1 MAVQISQLRRWFAAS
16 AIALVLLVAGV
27 YFYARNKVEN
37 ALKQVPVKIGNEIQ
51 QSAQGFTYSHSEGMH
66 TIFKIQASK
75 SVQYKEGGRVELH
88 DVTITLFGRDSSRFD
103 QIYGADFE
111 YDPRSGD
118 VVGKGEVQMDLEAN
132 PEGLIHPDQATPK
145 ELKNPVHLVTTNL
158 LFNQKTGNALT
169 QEKVQFSLPQAEGS
183 AVGLSYVANTTVLTL
198 QSQVD
203 VVFHGATPARLS
215 AIHGTITKNPR
226 IVDLDLPR
234 LQSGA
239 RRATADKG
247 TLFLRADNNVERIL
261 ASGNVRVESED
272 SGSEKVQSDELEL
285 LMAEKQDTVRSATFW
300 GDVRVENSGPQPMQG
315 QAGRVVLN
323 FTGNNVLS
331 TVHSQDNVRMVQH
344 QKPASATSRAQDVE
358 VTASVIDFVVADGRR
373 LQRADTSG
381 AAQIAL
387 RPVPVTGQQTLV
399 TAGKFNAVFDDLG
412 QLASVHGAPNARIVS
427 QAPGQPDRVST
438 SNMLDASFR
447 PGSGIESIVQQGSV
461 AYNDSDRKAWGD
473 HAIYTPA
480 DQMLVLTGSPRV
492 IDGGMT
498 TTSRNM
504 RLNRST
510 GDAFA
515 EGDVKSTYSD
525 LKAQPNGALLA
536 ASDPIHVT
544 ARAMTAH
551 SSPAIALYT
560 GDARLWQNAN
570 VIQAPSIQF
579 DRNRRSVV
587 AQGTSTQPVSTVL
600 VQVEKNGKVTPVKI
614 TSDRLT
620 YTDSERKA
628 HFEEAV
634 QAKGAELTITAKA
647 LDVFLQPRE
656 HESPNQSITGTAAGT
671 GAEGAGTGAGTGKID
686 HIVARDQVVV
696 VQPGRRATG
705 EQLVYTAS
713 DDKFVLTGGSPSIFD
728 AEHGKITGVSL
739 TLFRHDGRV
748 LVEGNNTS
756 PTVTQTQVAR

>member
-1 MAVQISQLRRWFAAS
+1 MSLQISHLRRWFAAG
-16 AIALVLLVAGV
+16 AIGLLLVVAAV
-27 YFYARNKVEN
+27 YFYARNKVQN
-37 ALKQVPVKIGNEIQ
+37 ALKEVPAKIGVEIQ
-51 QSAQGFTYSHSEGMH
+51 QSAQGFTYSHSEGSH
-66 TIFKIQASK
+66 TLFKIQASK
-75 SVQYKEGGRVELH
+75 SVQYKDGGRVELH
-88 DVTITLFGRDSSRFD
+88 DVTITLYGRDSSRFD

-118 VVGKGEVQMDLEAN
+118 VVGKGQVQMDLEAN

-158 LFNQKTGNALT
+158 LFNQKTGNAIT
-169 QEKVQFSLPQAEGS
+169 QERVEFSLPQANGS
-183 AVGLSYVANTTVLTL
+183 ALGLSYVANTTILTL
-198 QSQVD
+198 QSQVE
-203 VVFHGATPARLS
+203 VAFHGATPARLT

-226 IVDLDLPR
+226 VVDLDLPR
-234 LQSGA
+234 LQNGA

-247 TLFLRADNNVERIL
+247 TLFLRADNTVERIL

-272 SGSEKVQSDELEL
+272 SGSEKVQSDQMEL
-285 LMAEKQDTVRSATFW
+285 LVADKQDTVRSATFS

-315 QAGRVVLN
+315 NAGRVVLN

-331 TVHSQDNVRMVQH
+331 RVHSQDNVRLVQH
-344 QKPASATSRAQDVE
+344 QKPASTSASAQDVE
-358 VTASVIDFVVADGRR
+358 VTASVVDFVVADGRR

-387 RPVPVTGQQTLV
+387 RPVPGTGQQTLV
-399 TAGKFNAVFDDLG
+399 TAGKFQADFDDLG
-412 QLASVHGAPNARIVS
+412 QLASLRGAPNARIVS
-427 QAPGQPDRVST
+427 QTPGQPDRVST
-438 SNMLDASFR
+438 SNTLDATFH
-447 PGSGIESIVQQGSV
+447 PGSGIDSIVQQGSV
-461 AYNDSDRKAWGD
+461 AYTDGDRKAWGD

-480 DQMLVLTGSPRV
+480 DQILVLTGSPRV
-492 IDGGMT
+492 VDGGMT
-498 TTSRNM
+498 TTSRTM
-504 RLNRST
+504 RMNRAT

-544 ARAMTAH
+544 ARTMTAH
-551 SSPAIALYT
+551 SGPAVALYT

-579 DRNRRSVV
+579 DRNHRSVV
-587 AQGTSTQPVSTVL
+587 AQGSPTQPVSTVL
-600 VQVEKNGKVTPVKI
+600 VQVEKSGKVTPVKI

-634 QAKGAELTITAKA
+634 QAKGADLTITSKVM
-647 LDVFLQPRE
+647 DVFLQPRDQTT
-656 HESPNQSITGTAAGT
+656 SNQPIT
-671 GAEGAGTGAGTGKID
+671 GTGAGNGKID
-686 HIVARDQVVV
+686 HIVASGQVMIL
-696 VQPGRRATG
+696 QPGRRATG
-705 EQLVYTAS
+705 DQLIYTTS
-713 DDKFVLTGGSPSIFD
+713 DDKFVLAGGSPSIFD
-728 AEHGKITGVSL
+728 AEQGKITGVSL

-748 LVEGNNTS
+748 VVEGNNTS
-756 PTVTQTQVAR
+756 PTVTQTRVAR

>member
-1 MAVQISQLRRWFAAS
+1 MALQISHLRRWFAAGT
-16 AIALVLLVAGV
+16 IGLLLVVAAV
-27 YFYARNKVEN
+27 YFYARGKVEN
-37 ALKQVPVKIGNEIQ
+37 ALKEVPAKIGIEIQ
-51 QSAQGFTYSHSEGMH
+51 QSAQGFTYSHSEGRH

-88 DVTITLFGRDSSRFD
+88 DVTITLYGRDSSRFD

-111 YDPRSGD
+111 YDPQSGD
-118 VVGKGEVQMDLEAN
+118 VFGKGEVQMDLESN

-145 ELKNPVHLVTTNL
+145 ELKNPIHLVTSNL
-158 LFNQKTGNALT
+158 LFNQKTGNAHT
-169 QEKVQFSLPQAEGS
+169 QEKVQFSLPEANGS
-183 AVGLSYVANTTVLTL
+183 SLGLNYVANTTVLTL

-203 VVFHGATPARLS
+203 VVFHGATPARLT

-226 IVDLDLPR
+226 VVDLDLPR
-234 LQSGA
+234 LQSGS
-239 RRATADKG
+239 RRSTADKG
-247 TLFLRADNNVERIL
+247 TLFLRPDNTVERIF
-261 ASGNVRVESED
+261 ATGNVHVESED
-272 SGSEKVQSDELEL
+272 SGSEKVQSDQAEL
-285 LMAEKQDTVRSATFW
+285 LLAEKGETVRTATFW
-300 GDVRVENSGPQPMQG
+300 GDVRVENSGSQPMQG
-315 QAGRVVLN
+315 NAGRVVLN
-323 FTGNNVLS
+323 FTGNNILS
-331 TVHSQDNVRMVQH
+331 TVHSQDNVRLVQH
-344 QKPASATSRAQDVE
+344 QKPSPTSASAQDVE

-381 AAQIAL
+381 AAQIAF
-387 RPVPVTGQQTLV
+387 RPVPGTGQQTLV
-399 TAGKFNAVFDDLG
+399 TAGKFQAGFDDLG
-412 QLASVHGAPNARIVS
+412 NLASLHGAPNSRIVA
-427 QAPGQPDRVST
+427 QTAGQPDRVST
-438 SNMLDASFR
+438 SNMLDASFH
-447 PGSGIESIVQQGSV
+447 PGSGIDSIVQQGNV
-461 AYNDSDRKAWGD
+461 AYVDSDRKAWGE

-498 TTSRNM
+498 TTSRTM
-504 RLNRST
+504 RLNRAT

-515 EGDVKSTYSD
+515 DGDVKSTYSD

-579 DRNRRSVV
+579 DRVHRSVV
-587 AQGTSTQPVSTVL
+587 AHGSATQPVSTVL
-600 VQVEKNGKVTPVKI
+600 VQIEKSGKVTPVKI

-620 YTDSERKA
+620 YIDGERKA
-628 HFEEAV
+628 HFEEGV
-634 QAKGAELTITAKA
+634 QAKGGELTITSRVM
-647 LDVFLQPRE
+647 DVFLQPRDQAT
-656 HESPNQSITGTAAGT
+656 SNQSIAGT
-671 GAEGAGTGAGTGKID
+671 SAGIGAGTTVGTGKID
-686 HIVARDQVVV
+686 HIIARNEVVI

-705 EQLVYTAS
+705 DQLVYTAS

-728 AEHGKITGVSL
+728 AEQGKITGVSL

-748 LVEGNNTS
+748 LVDGNNS
-756 PTVTQTQVAR
+756 FPTVTNTRVAR

>member
-1 MAVQISQLRRWFAAS
+1 MALQISHLRRWFAAGT
-16 AIALVLLVAGV
+16 IGLLLVVAAV
-27 YFYARNKVEN
+27 YFYARGKVEN
-37 ALKQVPVKIGNEIQ
+37 ALKEVPAKIGTEIQ

-88 DVTITLFGRDSSRFD
+88 DVTITLYGRDSSRFD

-111 YDPRSGD
+111 YDPQSGD
-118 VVGKGEVQMDLEAN
+118 VFGKGEVQMDLEAN

-145 ELKNPVHLVTTNL
+145 ELKNPIHLVTSNL
-158 LFNQKTGNALT
+158 LFNQKTGNAHT
-169 QEKVQFSLPQAEGS
+169 QEKVQFSLPEANGTS
-183 AVGLSYVANTTVLTL
+183 LGLDYVANTTVLTL

-203 VVFHGATPARLS
+203 VIFHGATPARLS

-226 IVDLDLPR
+226 VVDLDLPR
-234 LQSGA
+234 LQSGS
-239 RRATADKG
+239 RRSTADKG
-247 TLFLRADNNVERIL
+247 TLFLRPDNTVERIF
-261 ASGNVRVESED
+261 ATGNVHVESED
-272 SGSEKVQSDELEL
+272 SGSEKVQSDQAEL
-285 LMAEKQDTVRSATFW
+285 LLAEKGETVRTATFS
-300 GDVRVENSGPQPMQG
+300 GDVRVENSGSQPMQG
-315 QAGRVVLN
+315 SAGRVVLN

-331 TVHSQDNVRMVQH
+331 TVHSQDNVRLLQH
-344 QKPASATSRAQDVE
+344 QKPSPNSASAQDVE

-381 AAQIAL
+381 AAQITL
-387 RPVPVTGQQTLV
+387 RPVPGTGQQTLV
-399 TAGKFNAVFDDLG
+399 TAGKFQAGFDDLG
-412 QLASVHGAPNARIVS
+412 NLASLHGAPNARIVS
-427 QAPGQPDRVST
+427 QTAGQPDRVST
-438 SNMLDASFR
+438 SNMLDASFH
-447 PGSGIESIVQQGSV
+447 PGSGIDSIVQQGNV
-461 AYNDSDRKAWGD
+461 AYVDSDRKAWGE

-498 TTSRNM
+498 TTSRTM
-504 RLNRST
+504 RLNRAT

-579 DRNRRSVV
+579 DRIHRSVV
-587 AQGTSTQPVSTVL
+587 AQGSPTQPVSTVL
-600 VQVEKNGKVTPVKI
+600 VQIEKSGKVTPVKI

-620 YTDSERKA
+620 YIDGERKA
-628 HFEEAV
+628 HFEEGV
-634 QAKGAELTITAKA
+634 QAKGGELTITSKVM
-647 LDVFLQPRE
+647 DVFLQPRDQAT
-656 HESPNQSITGTAAGT
+656 SNQPITGNSAGI
-671 GAEGAGTGAGTGKID
+671 GSGAGTGKID
-686 HIVARDQVVV
+686 HIVAHNQVVI

-728 AEHGKITGVSL
+728 AEQGKITGVSL

-748 LVEGNNTS
+748 LVEGNNSS
-756 PTVTQTQVAR
+756 PTVTNTRVAR

>member
-1 MAVQISQLRRWFAAS
+1 MPLQISHLRRWFAAG
-16 AIALVLLVAGV
+16 AIGLLLVVAAV
-27 YFYARNKVEN
+27 YFYARNKVQN
-37 ALKQVPVKIGNEIQ
+37 ALKEVPAKIGVEIQ
-51 QSAQGFTYSHSEGMH
+51 QSAQGFTYSHSEGSH
-66 TIFKIQASK
+66 TLFKIQASK
-75 SVQYKEGGRVELH
+75 SVQYKDGGRVELH
-88 DVTITLFGRDSSRFD
+88 DVTITLYGRDSSRFD

-118 VVGKGEVQMDLEAN
+118 VVGKGQVQMDLEAN
-132 PEGLIHPDQATPK
+132 PEGLIHPDQATPR

-158 LFNQKTGNALT
+158 LFNQKTGNAIT
-169 QEKVQFSLPQAEGS
+169 QERVEFSLPQANGS
-183 AVGLSYVANTTVLTL
+183 AVGLSYVATSTVLTL

-203 VVFHGATPARLS
+203 VDFHGATPARLT

-226 IVDLDLPR
+226 VVDLDLPR
-234 LQSGA
+234 LQNGA

-247 TLFLRADNNVERIL
+247 TLFLRADNTVERIL

-272 SGSEKVQSDELEL
+272 SGSEKVQSDQMEL
-285 LMAEKQDTVRSATFW
+285 LVADKQDTVRSATFS

-315 QAGRVVLN
+315 NAGRVVLN

-331 TVHSQDNVRMVQH
+331 TVHSQDNVRLVQH
-344 QKPASATSRAQDVE
+344 QKPASASASAQDVE
-358 VTASVIDFVVADGRR
+358 VTASVVDFVVADGRR

-387 RPVPVTGQQTLV
+387 RPVPGTGQQTLV
-399 TAGKFNAVFDDLG
+399 TAGKFHAAFDDLG
-412 QLASVHGAPNARIVS
+412 QLASLHGAPNARIMS
-427 QAPGQPDRVST
+427 QTQGQPDRVST
-438 SNMLDASFR
+438 SNTLDATFH
-447 PGSGIESIVQQGSV
+447 PGSGIDSIVQQGSV
-461 AYNDSDRKAWGD
+461 AYTDGDRKAWGD
-473 HAIYTPA
+473 HATYTPA

-492 IDGGMT
+492 VDGGMT
-498 TTSRNM
+498 TTSRTM
-504 RLNRST
+504 RLNRAT
-510 GDAFA
+510 GEAFA
-515 EGDVKSTYSD
+515 DGEVKSTYSD

-579 DRNRRSVV
+579 DRRRRSVV
-587 AQGTSTQPVSTVL
+587 AQGSPTQPVSTVL
-600 VQVEKNGKVTPVKI
+600 VQIEKSGKVTPVKI

-620 YTDSERKA
+620 YTDGERKA

-634 QAKGAELTITAKA
+634 QAKGADLTITSKVM
-647 LDVFLQPRE
+647 DVFLKPRDQAT
-656 HESPNQSITGTAAGT
+656 SNQSTT
-671 GAEGAGTGAGTGKID
+671 GTGAGTGKID
-686 HIVARDQVVV
+686 HILAGGQVLI
-696 VQPGRRATG
+696 VQAGRRATG
-705 EQLVYTAS
+705 DQLVYTTS

-728 AEHGKITGVSL
+728 AEQGKSTGVSL

-748 LVEGNNTS
+748 VVEGNNIS
-756 PTVTQTQVAR
+756 PTVTQTRVAR